1 MEDFNYYLTKLL
13 SFTISFCTGLVLV
26 TYLLGVPQIV
36 TGNEKI
42 VEEYY
47 EKNYLSNVPLDYL
60 FVSAY
65 LLVSYLFIYL
75 LKLEGK
81 SEQIVTVGIT
91 TAVLTSFFCLY
102 FKSKSRTSSFFAKWF
117 NTVGYTSALYDVIL
131 LVVIFIIYLM
141 LEKKTN
147 N

>member
-91 TAVLTSFFCLY
+91 TAFLTSFFCLY

-117 NTVGYTSALYDVIL
+117 NTVGYTSVLYDVIL
-131 LVVIFIIYLM
+131 LIVIFIIYLM

>member
-36 TGNEKI
+36 TGNEEI
-42 VEEYY
+42 VGEYY

-102 FKSKSRTSSFFAKWF
+102 FKSKSRTSSFFARWF
-117 NTVGYTSALYDVIL
+117 NTVGYTSVLYDVIL
-131 LVVIFIIYLM
+131 LIVIFIIYLM